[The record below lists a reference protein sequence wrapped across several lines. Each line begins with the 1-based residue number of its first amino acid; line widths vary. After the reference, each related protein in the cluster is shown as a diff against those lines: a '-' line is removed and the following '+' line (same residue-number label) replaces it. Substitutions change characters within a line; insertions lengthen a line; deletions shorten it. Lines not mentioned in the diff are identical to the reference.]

1 MGPSHE
7 EALELIQ
14 KGSSGSGRKPRDI
27 IKGIDRNNLIEVF

>member
-14 KGSSGSGRKPRDI
+14 KGNCGSGRKTRDI
-27 IKGIDRNNLIEVF
+27 MKGINLNNLIEVF